1 MKMAYYSQIL
11 SVCLMILPTAFY
23 AKTNKAADKILVSS
37 GDHINLNCSIDTK
50 LEKYTVFWEFLNM
63 TGYRITK
70 EIYADRNE
78 RNADTSYNIDQAQIY
93 DIGKYNCTIHR
104 ITPPPSKNFSAS
116 LINLSVQAPP
126 NMSLN
131 STIGDNDNVTA
142 QCSLHEFYPKD
153 VNVSLKT
160 TCGNVQYLNDPLLT
174 RNADGTYNAIHGFFV
189 NIFNCVSI
197 ITVTCVVEHQTGG
210 LNISVKLIKARPDDG
225 LHFTWYIIGG
235 ILILL
240 LPLPYLIH
248 QIGKGHCSACR
259 ACYSSRQNIT
269 STNVKDVK
277 KYLKQSRAEACCVF
291 EKKSKTK
298 DTYLIKKNGRSKKT
312 HAFHISHRPRTNFG
326 R

>member
-1 MKMAYYSQIL
+1 MKMAYFSQIL
-11 SVCLMILPTAFY
+11 SVCLMLLPTAFY

-37 GDHINLNCSIDTK
+37 GDHINLNCSINATLK
-50 LEKYTVFWEFLNM
+50 KYTVYWEFLNM

-70 EIYADRNE
+70 KMDADHNE
-78 RNADTSYNIDQAQIY
+78 GNTDTSYNIDQAKIY

-104 ITPPPSKNFSAS
+104 IIPPPSKNLSAS
-116 LINLSVQAPP
+116 LIHLFVQAPP

-189 NIFNCVSI
+189 NIFNCVRN
-197 ITVTCVVEHQTGG
+197 ITVTCVAEHQTGG
-210 LNISVKLIKARPDDG
+210 LNISVKLIKGRPDDG
-225 LHFTWYIIGG
+225 LQKNYFTWYIIGG

-240 LPLPYLIH
+240 LPLTYLIH
-248 QIGKGHCSACR
+248 QIGKDHCSAFR

-277 KYLKQSRAEACCVF
+277 N
-291 EKKSKTK
+291 
-298 DTYLIKKNGRSKKT
+298 I
-312 HAFHISHRPRTNFG
+312 
-326 R
+326 